1 MKIVCPHC
9 NFTKDIDPAK
19 LPPNA
24 KRATCPKCRQKFD
37 IYGPQAG
44 AAAPPPPPKRPQAAA
59 AQPKPAQM
67 QPPRPATPA
76 PPPLP
81 QEATPSS
88 RAEAGTWQSQ
98 PTGQGVPWETKAG
111 GFFGDLFATF
121 KMVLF
126 KPGEFF
132 QEMPTSGG
140 LGRPLL
146 FAIICGSIGIIFS
159 IFYQASY
166 FMLTAGMS
174 DIFQPGMLPP
184 EFEAFSSIPIVG
196 ALVGLMI
203 ASPIL
208 VILMMFIGAFF
219 VNLFLLI
226 VRGANG
232 GYEATFRTM
241 ALRSGHPTAQYSAS
255 SGWSG
260 QRYLGAGPYHH
271 RLEQSPQHRSGQG
284 HPGPDLG
291 AGIIDSHPG
300 SGSGHFDTDSLVLI
314 IREDLNIV
322 PRQVRKI
329 R

>member
-24 KRATCPKCRQKFD
+24 RRATCPKCRQKFD

-44 AAAPPPPPKRPQAAA
+44 AAAPPPPKKPQPAAA
-59 AQPKPAQM
+59 RPKPAQM
-67 QPPRPATPA
+67 QPPRPAAPA

-81 QEATPSS
+81 QEAPPSS

-98 PTGQGVPWETKAG
+98 STRQGVPWETKAG
-111 GFFGDLFATF
+111 GFFGDLFATV

-159 IFYQASY
+159 IFYQAAY

-184 EFEAFSSIPIVG
+184 EFEAFSSIPMVG
-196 ALVGLMI
+196 VLLGLMI

-208 VILMMFIGAFF
+208 VVFMMFIVSFF

-226 VRGANG
+226 VRGAGG

-241 ALRSGHPTAQYSAS
+241 AYVQATQLLNVVPLLGGAVSGIW
-255 SGWSG
+255 G
-260 QRYLGAGPYHH
+260 
-271 RLEQSPQHRSGQG
+271 
-284 HPGPDLG
+284 
-291 AGIIDSHPG
+291 
-300 SGSGHFDTDSLVLI
+300 LVLI
-314 IREDLNIV
+314 IIGLSKAHNTGVGRVIV
-322 PRQVRKI
+322 ALIVVPILLVAI
-329 R
+329 LGVGAAILIPILLS